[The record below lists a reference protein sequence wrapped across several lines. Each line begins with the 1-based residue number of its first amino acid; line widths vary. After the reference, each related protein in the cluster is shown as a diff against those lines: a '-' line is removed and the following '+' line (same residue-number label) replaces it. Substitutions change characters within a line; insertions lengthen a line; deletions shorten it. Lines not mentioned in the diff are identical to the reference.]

1 MKENFEQTKKLID
14 GMAQKRI
21 EELKALNN
29 VSKEFREMEM
39 MRIKADLANS
49 YMAYLWY
56 SDLLKDCKTREE
68 GEKVANDF
76 NKSIREYINPLLKE
90 ISAKDKYLEV
100 AVVRDVL

>member
-100 AVVRDVL
+100 AVVMK